1 MAVSV
6 RRWSRSCVLF
16 TLWRHLYGWQFQY
29 MSSYSVK
36 LTVGRQHSDRK
47 LSFPT
52 PQDSVL
58 LGFCTGSLAAA
69 AVSSSQDLVSFIPAA
84 VHAVVVALYTGLRAA
99 QEAQSIHGNASS
111 PWSLLVLG
119 VSGDQMT
126 TILEGFNSRNV
137 RIFHPGSN

>member
-1 MAVSV
+1 
-6 RRWSRSCVLF
+6 
-16 TLWRHLYGWQFQY
+16 
-29 MSSYSVK
+29 MSSYSAK
-36 LTVGRQHSDRK
+36 RTVGRQHSERK

-69 AVSSSQDLVSFIPAA
+69 AISSSQDLVSIIPAA
-84 VHAVVVALYTGLRAA
+84 VHAVVVVLYTGLQAA